1 MAHEAATGTAPM
13 ADVRGKTAFITGGAN
28 GIGLGIARALVK
40 AGANVV
46 IADIRESSL
55 AEAKASLGADAQVE
69 TVQLD
74 VTDRPGFARAADQ
87 AEARFGKIHLLIGN
101 AGVGIMGPIIDAR
114 YDDWDWAMGVNF
126 GGVIN
131 GLVTILPRIR
141 AHGEGGQIVTT
152 SSQSALVPISF
163 SATYT
168 AAKAAVLG
176 LSEAIRGELAA
187 ENIGVSAFMPGP
199 VQSNIAASGELR
211 PDAYKADSGYRAREE
226 ELGKRAVSPL
236 WMSADEVGERV
247 LAGIRAN
254 DLYILTHPEFAAG
267 MRTRFDA
274 ILASMPD
281 EAINQERAEA
291 IGFLL
296 RNKEF
301 EDQLARRSAPDPG
314 PRCAAQVDGG
324 DEGPVA

>member
-1 MAHEAATGTAPM
+1 MAQEAAMRATPM
-13 ADVRGKTAFITGGAN
+13 ADVTGKTAFITGGAN
-28 GIGLGIARALVK
+28 GIGLGIARALVN

-46 IADIRESSL
+46 IADIRESAL
-55 AEAKASLGADAQVE
+55 AEAKASLGADERVE

-74 VTDRPGFARAADQ
+74 VTDRAGFERAADQ

-101 AGVGIMGPIIDAR
+101 AGVGIMGPVIDAR

-131 GLVTILPRIR
+131 GLVTILPRIK

-176 LSEAIRGELAA
+176 LSEAIRGELAV

-199 VQSNIAASGELR
+199 VQSNIAMSGELR
-211 PDAYKADSGYRAREE
+211 PDEFKNDSGYRAREE
-226 ELGKRAVSPL
+226 ELGTRPISPL

-281 EAINQERAEA
+281 EPINHERAEA

-301 EDQLARRSAPDPG
+301 EDQLARRTAN
-314 PRCAAQVDGG
+314 
-324 DEGPVA
+324 PVKLPETVA

>member
-1 MAHEAATGTAPM
+1 MAETADKPAPM
-13 ADVRGKTAFITGGAN
+13 AEVRGRTAFITGGAN
-28 GIGLGIARALVK
+28 GIGLGIARALVR

-55 AEAKASLGADAQVE
+55 ADAKASLSADAQVE

-74 VTDRPGFARAADQ
+74 VTDRAGFVRAADA
-87 AEARFGKIHLLIGN
+87 AEARFGKIHMLIGN
-101 AGVGIMGPIIDAR
+101 AGVGVMGPIVDTR

-131 GLVTILPRIR
+131 GLVTILPRMR

-152 SSQSALVPISF
+152 SSQSALIPISF

-176 LSEAIRGELAA
+176 LSESIRGELAA
-187 ENIGVSAFMPGP
+187 ENIGVSAFLPGP
-199 VQSNIAASGELR
+199 VQSNIALSGELR
-211 PDAYKADSGYRAREE
+211 PDRFKSDSGYQTREA
-226 ELGKRAVSPL
+226 ELEKRPVSPL
-236 WMSADEVGERV
+236 WMEADEVGERV
-247 LAGIRAN
+247 LAGIRNN

-274 ILASMPD
+274 ILASFPD
-281 EAINQERAEA
+281 EPINRERAEA

-296 RNKEF
+296 GNPVFDE
-301 EDQLARRSAPDPG
+301 ELARHGREKGVKEQESA
-314 PRCAAQVDGG
+314 R
-324 DEGPVA
+324 

>member
-1 MAHEAATGTAPM
+1 MTQAAGAPM
-13 ADVRGKTAFITGGAN
+13 GDVRGKTAFITGGAN
-28 GIGLGIARALVK
+28 GIGLGIARALVR

-46 IADIRESSL
+46 IADIREDAL
-55 AEAKASLGADAQVE
+55 AQAKADLAADAQVE

-74 VTDRPGFARAADQ
+74 VTDRAGFARAADA
-87 AEARFGKIHLLIGN
+87 AEARFGKIHMLIGN
-101 AGVGIMGPIIDAR
+101 AGIGVMGPVLDAR
-114 YDDWDWAMGVNF
+114 YDDWDWGMGVNL

-131 GLVTILPRIR
+131 GLVTILPRIK

-152 SSQSALVPISF
+152 SSQSALIPISY
-163 SATYT
+163 SAIYT

-176 LSEAIRGELAA
+176 ISEAIRGELAA

-199 VQSNIAASGELR
+199 VQSHIAHSGELR
-211 PDAYKADSGYRAREE
+211 PAEYRSDSGYKQREE
-226 ELGKRAVSPL
+226 ELEKRPVSPL

-247 LAGIRAN
+247 LAGICDN
-254 DLYILTHPEFAAG
+254 DLYILTHPEFADG

-281 EAINQERAEA
+281 EAINQDRAKE

-296 RNKEF
+296 SNPVF
-301 EDQLARRSAPDPG
+301 DDQLARHKG
-314 PRCAAQVDGG
+314 KELAA
-324 DEGPVA
+324 

>member
-1 MAHEAATGTAPM
+1 MANEPNKTPM
-13 ADVRGKTAFITGGAN
+13 ADVRGRTAFVTGGAN

-46 IADIRESSL
+46 IADIRDSAL

-69 TVQLD
+69 TVLLD
-74 VTDRPGFARAADQ
+74 VTDRAGFARAADA

-101 AGVGIMGPIIDAR
+101 AGVGVMGPILDTK

-131 GLVTILPRIR
+131 GLVTILPRIK

-152 SSQSALVPISF
+152 SSQSALIPIPF
-163 SATYT
+163 TATYT

-176 LSEAIRGELAA
+176 LMESIRGELAA
-187 ENIGVSAFMPGP
+187 ENIGVSAFLPGP
-199 VQSNIAASGELR
+199 VQSNIAMSGELR
-211 PDAYKADSGYRAREE
+211 PDEYKQDSGYAEREAQLE
-226 ELGKRAVSPL
+226 KRPNSPL

-281 EAINQERAEA
+281 EPINHERAEA

-296 RNKEF
+296 GNQAF
-301 EDQLARRSAPDPG
+301 DDQLARHTSPAET
-314 PRCAAQVDGG
+314 AA
-324 DEGPVA
+324 

>member
-1 MAHEAATGTAPM
+1 MAQEAATAPM
-13 ADVRGKTAFITGGAN
+13 ADVAGKTAFITGGAN
-28 GIGLGIARALVK
+28 GIGLGIARALVN
-40 AGANVV
+40 AGAKVV

-55 AEAKASLGADAQVE
+55 AEAKASLGADGRVE
-69 TVQLD
+69 TVVLD

-101 AGVGIMGPIIDAR
+101 AGVGIMGPIVDAR

-152 SSQSALVPISF
+152 SSQSALIPISY

-199 VQSNIAASGELR
+199 VQSNIAMSGELR
-211 PDAYKADSGYRAREE
+211 PDEFKADSGYVKREE
-226 ELGKRAVSPL
+226 ELERRAISPL
-236 WMSADEVGERV
+236 WMTPDEVGERV

-281 EAINQERAEA
+281 EPINQERAAA

-296 RNKEF
+296 GNKEF
-301 EDQLARRSAPDPG
+301 DAQLARRSAT
-314 PRCAAQVDGG
+314 
-324 DEGPVA
+324 PVAFEEKAA

>member
-1 MAHEAATGTAPM
+1 MTDQIDTPM

-28 GIGLGIARALVK
+28 GIGLGIARALVR

-46 IADIRESSL
+46 IADIRDSAL
-55 AEAKASLGADAQVE
+55 AEARASLGADAQVE
-69 TVQLD
+69 TVQFD
-74 VTDRPGFARAADQ
+74 VTDRAGFARAADA
-87 AEARFGKIHLLIGN
+87 AEARFGKIHMLIGN
-101 AGVGIMGPIIDAR
+101 AGVGIMGPIIEAR
-114 YDDWDWAMGVNF
+114 YDDWDWAMDVNF

-152 SSQSALVPISF
+152 SSQSALIPISF

-187 ENIGVSAFMPGP
+187 HNIGVSAFMPGP
-199 VQSNIAASGELR
+199 VQSNIGRSGELR
-211 PDAYKADSGYRAREE
+211 PDTYKHDTGYLAREE
-226 ELGKRAVSPL
+226 ALEKRPVSPL
-236 WMSADEVGERV
+236 WMTADEVGERV
-247 LAGIRAN
+247 LAGIKAN
-254 DLYILTHPEFAAG
+254 DLYIMTHPEFAKG

-281 EAINQERAEA
+281 EPINHERAEA

-296 RNKEF
+296 GNTQF
-301 EDQLARRSAPDPG
+301 DDQLARRTASPVKLG
-314 PRCAAQVDGG
+314 ETAA
-324 DEGPVA
+324 

>member
-1 MAHEAATGTAPM
+1 MAEEAKASVAPM
-13 ADVRGKTAFITGGAN
+13 ADVRGRTAFVTGGAN
-28 GIGLGIARALVK
+28 GIGLGIARALVN
-40 AGANVV
+40 AGAKVV

-55 AEAKASLGADAQVE
+55 AEAKASLAADGQVE
-69 TVQLD
+69 TVRLD
-74 VTDRPGFARAADQ
+74 VTDRAAYARAANA
-87 AEARFGKIHLLIGN
+87 AEARFGRIHMLIGN
-101 AGVGIMGPIIDAR
+101 AGVGVMGPIVDTR

-152 SSQSALVPISF
+152 SSQSALIPISY

-187 ENIGVSAFMPGP
+187 DNIGVSAFMPGP
-199 VQSNIAASGELR
+199 VQSNIAMSGELR
-211 PDAYKADSGYRAREE
+211 PDEYKKDSGYAEREAQ
-226 ELGKRAVSPL
+226 LGKRPNSPL

-247 LAGIRAN
+247 LAGIRNN
-254 DLYILTHPEFAAG
+254 DLYILTHPEFAKG

-281 EAINQERAEA
+281 EPVNQERAKA

-296 RNKEF
+296 GNPVFDE
-301 EDQLARRSAPDPG
+301 QLARHAKSSVKAPET
-314 PRCAAQVDGG
+314 AA
-324 DEGPVA
+324 

>member
-1 MAHEAATGTAPM
+1 MAETADKAAPM
-13 ADVRGKTAFITGGAN
+13 AEVRGRTAFITGGAN

-55 AEAKASLGADAQVE
+55 AEAKASLGADDQVE

-74 VTDRPGFARAADQ
+74 VTDRAGFVRAADA
-87 AEARFGKIHLLIGN
+87 AEARFGKIHMLIGN
-101 AGVGIMGPIIDAR
+101 AGVGVMGPIVDTK

-131 GLVTILPRIR
+131 GLVTILPRMR

-152 SSQSALVPISF
+152 SSQSALIPISF

-176 LSEAIRGELAA
+176 LSEAIRGELAG

-199 VQSNIAASGELR
+199 VQSNIAQSGELR
-211 PDAYKADSGYRAREE
+211 PDQYKQDSGYAEREAQ
-226 ELGKRAVSPL
+226 LGKRPVSPL

-247 LAGIRAN
+247 LAGIRNN
-254 DLYILTHPEFAAG
+254 DLYILTHPEFAQG

-281 EAINQERAEA
+281 EPINQERAEG

-296 RNKEF
+296 GNQAFDE
-301 EDQLARRSAPDPG
+301 QLARRTAT
-314 PRCAAQVDGG
+314 
-324 DEGPVA
+324 PVKSPETIA

>member
-1 MAHEAATGTAPM
+1 MAHEAAPGTAPM
-13 ADVRGKTAFITGGAN
+13 ADVTGKTAFITGGAN

-55 AEAKASLGADAQVE
+55 AEAKASLGADEQVE

-74 VTDRPGFARAADQ
+74 VTDRAGFARAADQ

-101 AGVGIMGPIIDAR
+101 AGVGIMGPIVDAR

-199 VQSNIAASGELR
+199 VQSNIAMSGELR
-211 PDAYKADSGYRAREE
+211 PDEFKADSGYRAREE

-281 EAINQERAEA
+281 EEINHERAEA

-301 EDQLARRSAPDPG
+301 EDQLARRTAT
-314 PRCAAQVDGG
+314 
-324 DEGPVA
+324 PVTLPEKVA

>member
-1 MAHEAATGTAPM
+1 MTGEARPAPM
-13 ADVRGKTAFITGGAN
+13 ADVRGRTAFITGGAN
-28 GIGLGIARALVK
+28 GIGLGIARALVN
-40 AGANVV
+40 AGANAV
-46 IADIRESSL
+46 IADIRESAL
-55 AEAKASLGADAQVE
+55 DEARASLGADTQVE

-74 VTDRPGFARAADQ
+74 VTDRAGYAHAADQ
-87 AEARFGKIHLLIGN
+87 AEARFGRIHMLIGN
-101 AGVGIMGPIIDAR
+101 AGVGVMGPITETK

-126 GGVIN
+126 GGVVN

-152 SSQSALVPISF
+152 SSQSALIPISNT
-163 SATYT
+163 ATYT

-176 LSEAIRGELAA
+176 LSEAIRGELAVD
-187 ENIGVSAFMPGP
+187 NIGVSAFLPGP

-211 PDAYKADSGYRAREE
+211 PDRYRQDSGYIAREAQ
-226 ELGKRAVSPL
+226 LGKREISSL

-247 LAGIRAN
+247 LAGIRNN

-267 MRTRFDA
+267 MRKRFDA

-281 EAINQERAEA
+281 EPVNEARADA

-296 RNKEF
+296 GNPVFDE
-301 EDQLARRSAPDPG
+301 QLALH
-314 PRCAAQVDGG
+314 
-324 DEGPVA
+324 EGNVG

>member
-1 MAHEAATGTAPM
+1 MAKEAAKGTAPM
-13 ADVRGKTAFITGGAN
+13 ADVTGKTAFITGAAN
-28 GIGLGIARALVK
+28 GIGLGIARALVN

-46 IADIRESSL
+46 VADIRESAL
-55 AEAKASLGADAQVE
+55 AEAKASLGADDRVE

-74 VTDRPGFARAADQ
+74 VTDRAGFVRAADQ

-101 AGVGIMGPIIDAR
+101 AGVGIMGPVIDAR

-131 GLVTILPRIR
+131 GLVTILPRIK

-152 SSQSALVPISF
+152 SSQSALIPISF

-176 LSEAIRGELAA
+176 LSEAIRGELAS

-199 VQSNIAASGELR
+199 VQSNIAMSGELR
-211 PDAYKADSGYRAREE
+211 PDAFKQDSGYREREE
-226 ELGKRAVSPL
+226 ALGKRAISPL

-281 EAINQERAEA
+281 EPINQERAEA

-296 RNKEF
+296 RNQEF
-301 EDQLARRSAPDPG
+301 EDQLARRTA
-314 PRCAAQVDGG
+314 R
-324 DEGPVA
+324 PVALEESVA

>member
-1 MAHEAATGTAPM
+1 MAEEAKIAAPM
-13 ADVRGKTAFITGGAN
+13 AEVRGRTAFITGGAN

-55 AEAKASLGADAQVE
+55 AEAKASLGADDQVE

-74 VTDRPGFARAADQ
+74 VTDRAGFVRAADA
-87 AEARFGKIHLLIGN
+87 AEARFGKIHMLIGN
-101 AGVGIMGPIIDAR
+101 AGVGVMGPIVDTK

-131 GLVTILPRIR
+131 GLVTILPRMR

-152 SSQSALVPISF
+152 SSQSALIPISF

-199 VQSNIAASGELR
+199 VQSNIAMSGELR
-211 PDAYKADSGYRAREE
+211 PDQYKQDSGYAEREAQLE
-226 ELGKRAVSPL
+226 KRPVSPL

-247 LAGIRAN
+247 LAGIRNN
-254 DLYILTHPEFAAG
+254 DLYILTHPEFAKG

-281 EAINQERAEA
+281 EPINHERAEG

-296 RNKEF
+296 GNKVFDE
-301 EDQLARRSAPDPG
+301 QLARRTADPVTS
-314 PRCAAQVDGG
+314 PETIA
-324 DEGPVA
+324 

>member
-1 MAHEAATGTAPM
+1 MTQAITAPM
-13 ADVRGKTAFITGGAN
+13 ADVRGRTAFITGGAN
-28 GIGLGIARALVK
+28 GIGLGIARALVR

-46 IADIRESSL
+46 IADIRQDAL
-55 AEAKASLGADAQVE
+55 AAAKADLAADAQVE

-74 VTDRPGFARAADQ
+74 VTDRVAFARAADA
-87 AEARFGKIHLLIGN
+87 AEARFGKIHMLIGN
-101 AGVGIMGPIIDAR
+101 AGVGVMGPVLDAR
-114 YDDWDWAMGVNF
+114 FDDWDWGMGVNL

-131 GLVTILPRIR
+131 GLVTILPRIK

-152 SSQSALVPISF
+152 SSQSALIPISY
-163 SATYT
+163 SAIYT

-176 LSEAIRGELAA
+176 ISEAIRGELAA

-199 VQSNIAASGELR
+199 VQSNIAHSGELR
-211 PDAYKADSGYRAREE
+211 PAEYREDSGYRAREE
-226 ELGKRAVSPL
+226 ALEKRPVSPL

-247 LAGIRAN
+247 LAGICAN

-274 ILASMPD
+274 ILASMPH
-281 EAINQERAEA
+281 ETVNQERAKE

-296 RNKEF
+296 SNPVF
-301 EDQLARRSAPDPG
+301 DAQLAQRSV
-314 PRCAAQVDGG
+314 RETVDS
-324 DEGPVA
+324 

>member
-1 MAHEAATGTAPM
+1 MTQATQAPM
-13 ADVRGKTAFITGGAN
+13 GDVSGKTAFITGGAD
-28 GIGLGIARALVK
+28 GIGLGIARALLR

-46 IADIRESSL
+46 IADIRKDAL
-55 AEAKASLGADAQVE
+55 ARAKADLAADAQVE

-74 VTDRPGFARAADQ
+74 VTDRAGFVRAADA
-87 AEARFGKIHLLIGN
+87 AEARFDKIHMLIGN
-101 AGVGIMGPIIDAR
+101 AGVGVLGPVLEAR
-114 YDDWDWAMGVNF
+114 FDDWDWGLGVNL

-152 SSQSALVPISF
+152 SSQSALIPING
-163 SATYT
+163 SAIYT

-187 ENIGVSAFMPGP
+187 VNIGVSAFMPGP
-199 VQSNIAASGELR
+199 VQSNIGHSSQLR
-211 PDAYKADSGYRAREE
+211 PDAFRENSGYRQHEAAMEQRP
-226 ELGKRAVSPL
+226 VSPL

-254 DLYILTHPEFAAG
+254 DLYILTHPEFADG

-281 EAINQERAEA
+281 ERINQERAGA

-296 RNKEF
+296 SNPVF
-301 EDQLARRSAPDPG
+301 DDQLARRT
-314 PRCAAQVDGG
+314 AQ
-324 DEGPVA
+324 EPVA